1 MAQSLNDFIGTNV
14 KVIMIN
20 DQGVNQLYDATIKN
34 VRNIGTRTLI
44 DLNEFTNYTLD
55 SRLVGIM
62 QNDKFIRLSELVETV
77 DTKETK

>member
-62 QNDKFIRLSELVETV
+62 QNDKFIRLSELVEIV

>member
-1 MAQSLNDFIGTNV
+1 MNDFIGQNV
-14 KVIMIN
+14 KIIMFN
-20 DQGVNQLYDATIKN
+20 DQGANQLYDATIKN

-55 SRLVGIM
+55 SKLVGIM
-62 QNDKFIRLSELVETV
+62 QDGKFTRLSELVETVETV

>member
-1 MAQSLNDFIGTNV
+1 MNDFIGQNV
-14 KVIMIN
+14 KIIMFN
-20 DQGVNQLYDATIKN
+20 DQGANQLYDATIKN

-55 SRLVGIM
+55 SKLVGIM